1 MSNLLKNKT
10 VLITGVTGGI
20 GLEVCKKFYEKGC
33 NIILLGRDEKL
44 LSELSR
50 EFNSIF
56 YCCDFNNLDE
66 VENISKQISMD
77 NHIDILINSAGIFEV
92 NSLEETSLQS
102 LKEMFNVN
110 FFTPFLLIKNLINNM
125 ESNNWGRVVNIVS
138 SSAYGAAP
146 NTGAYSS
153 SKHAL
158 LGMSRA
164 LFNEF
169 KSRGVR
175 IITVSPGSVKT
186 KMGKKVEELGQVYET
201 FIEPHEVADYVVYVS
216 SLDDNL
222 IIEEARLNRI
232 EIQ

>member
-1 MSNLLKNKT
+1 MTEADQFYEQFTKKQNSLNNRRNR
-10 VLITGVTGGI
+10 GI

-66 VENISKQISMD
+66 VENISKKISMD

-110 FFTPFLLIKNLINNM
+110 FYTILTYK
-125 ESNNWGRVVNIVS
+125 
-138 SSAYGAAP
+138 
-146 NTGAYSS
+146 
-153 SKHAL
+153 K
-158 LGMSRA
+158 
-164 LFNEF
+164 FN
-169 KSRGVR
+169 
-175 IITVSPGSVKT
+175 
-186 KMGKKVEELGQVYET
+186 
-201 FIEPHEVADYVVYVS
+201 
-216 SLDDNL
+216 
-222 IIEEARLNRI
+222 
-232 EIQ
+232 

>member
-66 VENISKQISMD
+66 VENISKKISMD

-102 LKEMFNVN
+102 LKEMFKSLRKIKYNITVQPSEIKVESLLKLPFKN
-110 FFTPFLLIKNLINNM
+110 ICKIFFVKIKN
-125 ESNNWGRVVNIVS
+125 
-138 SSAYGAAP
+138 
-146 NTGAYSS
+146 
-153 SKHAL
+153 
-158 LGMSRA
+158 
-164 LFNEF
+164 
-169 KSRGVR
+169 
-175 IITVSPGSVKT
+175 
-186 KMGKKVEELGQVYET
+186 
-201 FIEPHEVADYVVYVS
+201 
-216 SLDDNL
+216 
-222 IIEEARLNRI
+222 
-232 EIQ
+232 

>member
-1 MSNLLKNKT
+1 MNSSLKNKT
-10 VLITGVTGGI
+10 VLITGATGGI
-20 GLEVCKKFYEKGC
+20 GLEICKKFHTMEC

-44 LSELSR
+44 LSQLSKK
-50 EFNSIF
+50 FSSSF
-56 YCCDFNNLDE
+56 YVCDFNNLEE
-66 VENISKQISMD
+66 VENISKKISAD
-77 NHIDILINSAGIFEV
+77 NDIDILINSAGIFEV
-92 NSLEETSLQS
+92 NPIEDTSLQS
-102 LKEMFNVN
+102 LIEMFNVN

-125 ESNNWGRVVNIVS
+125 ESKNWGRIVNIVS

-169 KSRGVR
+169 KSRSVR
-175 IITVSPGSVKT
+175 VISVSPGSVKT
-186 KMGKKVEELGQVYET
+186 KMGEKVEKLGQIYET
-201 FIEPHEVADYVVYVS
+201 FIEPQEIAEYVAYVS

-222 IIEEARLNRI
+222 VIEEARLNRI